1 MLCYGLLIIF
11 GMAYETNAMVIQ
23 PEELLQR
30 SGLLKNHFFNVVEK
44 DSMEASN
51 YLIIFSHIIT
61 DCSLNWPYL
70 SRPVVK
76 ALIET
81 LLAQWKWNCVTFSR
95 VVSSNLIEPKTFSG
109 FECKKISSSLRHWAK
124 VLPSQ
129 YTMVVVHT
137 AMDIRLRTITK

>member
-11 GMAYETNAMVIQ
+11 GMTYETNAMVIQ

-44 DSMEASN
+44 DSMEANN
-51 YLIIFSHIIT
+51 YLIIFSHIII
-61 DCSLNWPYL
+61 DCSLTWPYF

-81 LLAQWKWNCVTFSR
+81 LLAQWKRNCVSISR
-95 VVSSNLIEPKTFSG
+95 VCE
-109 FECKKISSSLRHWAK
+109 FE
-124 VLPSQ
+124 SQ
-129 YTMVVVHT
+129 
-137 AMDIRLRTITK
+137 